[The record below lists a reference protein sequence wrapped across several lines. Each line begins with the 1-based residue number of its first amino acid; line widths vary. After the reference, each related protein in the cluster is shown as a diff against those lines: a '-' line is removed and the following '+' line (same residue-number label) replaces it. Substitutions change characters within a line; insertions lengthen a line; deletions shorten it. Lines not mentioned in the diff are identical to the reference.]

1 MGAMK
6 KRWEATMI
14 LVEMAEKEFGEKEAK
29 NVFKYLESIPCTQYL
44 PREEDLRD
52 QLLYRKQKADEK
64 QRKILEEQ
72 RKKEKDERNREIHR
86 TAYWNL

>member
-1 MGAMK
+1 MSAMK
-6 KRWEATMI
+6 DRLQEAMI

-29 NVFKYLESIPCTQYL
+29 SVSRYLDSIPCTLPL